1 MITNQIKVFIFSFYY
16 LFLNFSCFDL
26 FLTFHYFASKS
37 SIHSARAV
45 EGEFHFFFVLS
56 FIFIFFIF
64 FFFIFFVF
72 FLLFFFFF
80 FIYGA
85 WAFDGDFFFF
95 FFFSFFLIF
104 FFNFPCFFPS
114 RSSVRSYGW
123 CMGCGR

>member
-56 FIFIFFIF
+56 
-64 FFFIFFVF
+64 
-72 FLLFFFFF
+72 L
-80 FIYGA
+80 
-85 WAFDGDFFFF
+85 
-95 FFFSFFLIF
+95 FLIF
-104 FFNFPCFFPS
+104 FFNFFFFIFFFIFFLSFFFFCSFFFIFLVFLLLFLRFCCIYGARAVEGEFHFFLYPS
-114 RSSVRSYGW
+114 FLLNFF
-123 CMGCGR
+123 